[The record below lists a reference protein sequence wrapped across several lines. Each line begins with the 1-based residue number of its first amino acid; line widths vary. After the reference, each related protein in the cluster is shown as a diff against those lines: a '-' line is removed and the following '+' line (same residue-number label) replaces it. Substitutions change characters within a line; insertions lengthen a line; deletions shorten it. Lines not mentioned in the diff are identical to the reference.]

1 MDNKKFKKYRLIIWL
16 SLLILTVCSIV
27 FIGFYNIP
35 YGKLVFF
42 ILYFALILFGLF
54 LDFKKKKYQNEI
66 KSEDS

>member
-27 FIGFYNIP
+27 FIGFYNVP
-35 YGKLVFF
+35 YGKLIFF

-54 LDFKKKKYQNEI
+54 LDF
-66 KSEDS
+66 